1 MAEMDLLKASYTGSL
16 GNTTGAKWKNKAV
29 IKAKIWSKAPP
40 TASQTASVRAF
51 ECLNRLASAIAKVGF
66 KQLPLSA
73 KKMLPHNAV
82 AQWLKPT
89 IKNKLWEPQNISEV
103 IPYSNLIK
111 FEFLIIDK
119 ATSTGL
125 VRLKYESQPQE
136 LLGSLLFIAVFRS
149 NGHIADCRVVPM
161 FTEEYTFQLPEPIFG
176 IYSAIGFLST
186 PIDKT
191 NKISNFI
198 YKETQ
203 GMKYSTEE
211 QVTGDLWLDGR
222 IIYKKIIEV
231 YPKDLEKGTSRNI
244 VLDMDPNFEII
255 SADTIQIRIDG
266 SGGPTLGQIDRV
278 DISSG
283 DLQSFIIG
291 IRHVA
296 QFNQFYIKIA
306 ITDEADVWSTPF
318 GARIRMAI
326 SYTKTNEQPLI

>member
-1 MAEMDLLKASYTGSL
+1 MDLLKASYTGSL

-51 ECLNRLASAIAKVGF
+51 ECLNRIASAIARAGF
-66 KQLPLSA
+66 KHLPLSA

-82 AQWLKPT
+82 AQWLKPA

-103 IPYSNLIK
+103 IPYSNLIE

-119 ATSTGL
+119 ATNKGL
-125 VRLKYESQPQE
+125 VRLKYKSQPQE

-149 NGHIADCRVVPM
+149 NAHIADCRIIPM
-161 FTEEYTFQLPEPIFG
+161 FTEEYTFQLPEPIIG

-198 YKETQ
+198 YKENQ

-211 QVTGDLWLDGR
+211 QATGDLWLDGR
-222 IIYKKIIEV
+222 IIYKKIIETRIQG
-231 YPKDLEKGTSRNI
+231 LEKGKSKTVRLDVDQNI
-244 VLDMDPNFEII
+244 EII
-255 SADTIQIRIDG
+255 NADTMQIRIAG
-266 SGGPTLGQIDRV
+266 SGGPTFGPIDRPRMYV
-278 DISSG
+278 NNLELFAIAIKHS
-283 DLQSFIIG
+283 
-291 IRHVA
+291 V
-296 QFNQFYIKIA
+296 QFNQLEISVA
-306 ITDEADVWSTPF
+306 VTNEVDVWNGEF
-318 GARIRMAI
+318 AADIRMAI
-326 SYTKTNEQPLI
+326 SYTKTNEEPLI